1 MCCMDPASAE
11 KTMAP
16 RLSTQQRQ
24 KYVAE
29 EVAFVEDLL
38 EDTDDCKW
46 IYQSL
51 IDLTLLRATLGGQ
64 SLDSSQKKDLQLW
77 LNKLRALD
85 PLRKGR
91 WDDLAR
97 SCDIQVE

>member
-1 MCCMDPASAE
+1 MDPASAE

-16 RLSTQQRQ
+16 KLSTNQRQ
-24 KYVAE
+24 RYVAE

-51 IDLTLLRATLGGQ
+51 IDLTLLKAKLEGQ

-77 LNKLRALD
+77 LKKLTALD
-85 PLRKGR
+85 PLRRGR